1 MKTSHICI
9 LLLAVGTLISVTACN
24 GLNETQQQIQTKQD
38 QTRVREEAKPVSAS
52 QSPAIN
58 AGVKGVIQLI
68 GELERQLQNNPKP
81 SVVNEIG
88 KKMAEKWDLV
98 EKEVEKRYPD
108 DYKKIEESLYPLIAE
123 AGKQQL
129 DVSKIK
135 ALNIEARQKLE
146 KFLDKAQ

>member
-1 MKTSHICI
+1 VKINRICI
-9 LLLAVGTLISVTACN
+9 LLLAMGTVVSVTACN
-24 GLNETQQQIQTKQD
+24 GLNETQQQSQAKQE
-38 QTRVREEAKPVSAS
+38 QVGAREEAKPVSAL
-52 QSPAIN
+52 QPPAIDT
-58 AGVKGVIQLI
+58 GVKGVIQLT
-68 GELERQLQNNPKP
+68 GELEKQLQNNPKP
-81 SVVNEIG
+81 GVVNEIG
-88 KKMAEKWDLV
+88 KKMAEKWDSV

-135 ALNIEARQKLE
+135 ALNIQVRQKLE